1 MGPLGLALAV
11 LGQGW
16 LGALSSREASGAAR
30 RLRQRQLSDGGFQV
44 NPAAQA
50 STLGATVVC
59 RAALKACGVADTD
72 AAVKRAEARIRA
84 LGGYELVRRR
94 FESGAD
100 LAGLFCAMTG
110 LLPASILPPL
120 SPTMAG
126 LPWSERMLDG
136 RMHAGVPV
144 GIYAMAAVCER
155 LKPKSRLP
163 GFLELPLRAVAK
175 ARLAGF
181 IGGFQNP
188 NGSWNGSVIN
198 TVFSLVALSGVG
210 LGLEDPS
217 IARGLAW
224 LRTRQRWMG
233 DAFEVS
239 IFDAENWETG
249 FCMLALQACDVAPS
263 DPALQSAANYLVGTQ
278 CRELQPR
285 TNQPDAAAT
294 RTGGWAFQSGNEKM
308 PDCDDTGVVVAAL
321 GAHAGAFG
329 SREVFASIE
338 KGVAWLRAMQ
348 NDSGGFASYVHNL
361 PEKAPGS
368 YVYGEMGAS
377 VSDPKALLK
386 LVLDPPLE
394 LGDTPT
400 ADMTGRVLWALG
412 NAGLDKD
419 DPLVAR
425 AIAWLERDACSSG
438 AWWGMWNPAHVSGT
452 AFALIGLA
460 AVDADLESTA
470 AKRAV
475 AWLLS
480 VQNADGGWGES
491 WESFHDASLAGQAES
506 MPPLTGIVLRALADV
521 LAASRRKK
529 LARGSERSKELAA
542 IKAAGARAVKLMI
555 RTQQRD
561 GSWPDR
567 GYIFTIV
574 PPTFY
579 TWDLHRLYYPL
590 VGLGAWRAAS
600 AGRR

>member
-1 MGPLGLALAV
+1 MGPLGLAVAV
-11 LGQGW
+11 LAQWW
-16 LGALSSREASGAAR
+16 LGALSAKEASGAAK
-30 RLRQRQLSDGGFQV
+30 RLRRRQLTDGGFQV
-44 NPAAQA
+44 NPAAEA

-59 RAALKACGVADTD
+59 RAALKACGVADSD
-72 AAVKRAEARIRA
+72 PAVKRAETRIRA

-110 LLPASILPPL
+110 LLPPSILPPL
-120 SPTMAG
+120 SPNMAG

-144 GIYAMAAVCER
+144 GIYAIAAVCDR

-175 ARLAGF
+175 ARLVGF

-188 NGSWNGSVIN
+188 NGSWNGSVLN

-210 LGLEDPS
+210 LGLEDPAV
-217 IARGLAW
+217 ARALSW
-224 LRTRQRWMG
+224 LRTRQRWSG
-233 DAFEVS
+233 DSFDIS
-239 IFDAENWETG
+239 IFDAEIWETG
-249 FCMLALQACDVAPS
+249 FCMLALQACGVASS
-263 DPALQSAANYLVGTQ
+263 DAALQSAADYLVKVQ

-285 TNQPDAAAT
+285 TNQPDPSAP

-308 PDCDDTGVVVAAL
+308 PDCDDTGIVLAAL

-329 SREVFASIE
+329 SREVFASVE

-348 NDSGGFASYVHNL
+348 NESGGFASYVRGL

-368 YVYGEMGAS
+368 YVYGDLGAS
-377 VSDPKALLK
+377 ISDPKAVLK
-386 LVLDPPLE
+386 LVLEPPLE
-394 LGDTPT
+394 LGDTAA
-400 ADMTGRVLWALG
+400 ADMAGRILWAFG
-412 NAGLDKD
+412 NVGLDKN
-419 DPLVAR
+419 DPTVAR
-425 AIAWLERDACSSG
+425 TIEWLERDACSSG
-438 AWWGMWNPAHVSGT
+438 AWWALWNPAHVSGT

-460 AVDADLESTA
+460 AVDADMESA
-470 AKRAV
+470 AVKRAV

-491 WESFHDASLAGQAES
+491 WESFHDASLAAQAES

-521 LAASRRKK
+521 LMASRRKK
-529 LARGSERSKELAA
+529 SRGAERTKELAA
-542 IKAAGARAVKLMI
+542 IKAAGARAVKLML
-555 RTQQRD
+555 RTQEKD

-567 GYIFTIV
+567 GYLFTIV

-579 TWDLHRLYYPL
+579 SWDLHRLYYPL
-590 VGLGAWRAAS
+590 FGLGAWQKAN